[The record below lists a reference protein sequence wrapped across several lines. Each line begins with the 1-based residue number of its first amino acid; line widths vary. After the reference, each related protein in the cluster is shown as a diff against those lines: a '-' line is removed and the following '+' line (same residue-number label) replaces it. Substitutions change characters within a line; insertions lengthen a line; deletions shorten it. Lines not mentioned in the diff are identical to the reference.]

1 MKVDGYFDEIARR
14 DNYDAMKNFSY
25 TVESADIE
33 TTFPTGFNLVNA
45 YDYVKLQTEF
55 SFGSVDV

>member
-25 TVESADIE
+25 TVESADIT

-55 SFGSVDV
+55 AFGSVDV